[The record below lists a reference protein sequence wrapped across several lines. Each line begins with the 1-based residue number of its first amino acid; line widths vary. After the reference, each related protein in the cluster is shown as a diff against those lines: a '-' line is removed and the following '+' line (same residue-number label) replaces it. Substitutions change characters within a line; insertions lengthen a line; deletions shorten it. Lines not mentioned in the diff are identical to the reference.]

1 LQDVT
6 NHDVRAWIEETMN
19 RRHARIDAL

>member
-1 LQDVT
+1 LQDFT
-6 NHDVRAWIEETMN
+6 NHDVLAWIEETMN